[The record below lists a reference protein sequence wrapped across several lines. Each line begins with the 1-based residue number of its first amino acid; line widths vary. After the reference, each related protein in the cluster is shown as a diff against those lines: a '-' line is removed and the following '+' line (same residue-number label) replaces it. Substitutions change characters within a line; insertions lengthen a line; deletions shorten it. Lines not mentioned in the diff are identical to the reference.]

1 MVKKR
6 VSFGRVINMIGIL
19 IMAISL
25 LGNAFEL
32 LSITT
37 FRIMIFFGILV
48 QGIGLIYILK
58 KKNSNGGKSKE
69 SITTVTGDTYLKYI
83 RMLLPQK

>member
-58 KKNSNGGKSKE
+58 KKE
-69 SITTVTGDTYLKYI
+69 F
-83 RMLLPQK
+83 

>member
-1 MVKKR
+1 MYKKR
-6 VSFGRVINMIGIL
+6 ILNNICEVSCGEKRVGFGRVINVIDIL

-48 QGIGLIYILK
+48 QGIGLVYILK
-58 KKNSNGGKSKE
+58 KKE
-69 SITTVTGDTYLKYI
+69 F
-83 RMLLPQK
+83 